1 MWLPV
6 DCLPRVRLFI
16 IFMLSK
22 RAQSQRVWE
31 STEVSELGLQFFKA
45 LTESPSLPFPESY
58 RCLRRKVQEFVSVW
72 RENDL

>member
-1 MWLPV
+1 MDTGGSSACV
-6 DCLPRVRLFI
+6 HLFI

-22 RAQSQRVWE
+22 AQSQRVWE
-31 STEVSELGLQFFKA
+31 STEIGDLGLQFFKA

-58 RCLRRKVQEFVSVW
+58 RCLRRHVQEFFSVQ